1 MAGSRRH
8 PPDMEDTTMKQLLCI
23 LLCACL
29 LLGSTA
35 CSGDPAPKNSTSEA
49 PDSSKSPPDSSSTAQ
64 EQESEGED
72 VQMKQIEYEYEVR
85 EMDCTIG
92 SQTIYGV
99 AYIPE
104 TDGAVPLVI
113 FAHELGS
120 THRSGT
126 EYAEELA
133 SRGIAAY
140 TFDFRGGSTASRS
153 DGSTV
158 GMSVMTEAADVE
170 AVLDTAKEWDFVDS
184 SRIALI
190 GASQGG
196 MASAVAA
203 SRRPDEIAGLILLYP
218 ALLVHD
224 AVHEQFDSLDE
235 VPEQFY
241 FNGWINVGK
250 NYVSDVWDYDVYAEM
265 PNYTNPVLILHGN
278 RDGIVNVSYAERA
291 AESYPN
297 AELHILR
304 GAGHGFYGRSFNT
317 AMDYIMDYR

>member
-1 MAGSRRH
+1 
-8 PPDMEDTTMKQLLCI
+8 MKQIFCV

-29 LLGSTA
+29 LLTLAA
-35 CSGDPAPKNSTSEA
+35 CSGITATESDPSETPEETESSA
-49 PDSSKSPPDSSSTAQ
+49 LSEDSSQDAGSGQAQ
-64 EQESEGED
+64 VMEGDAAD
-72 VQMKQIEYEYEVR
+72 VQQTEYEYEIR

-92 SQTIYGV
+92 SQSIYGL

-104 TDGAVPLVI
+104 TDGTVPLVI

-133 SRGIAAY
+133 SRGMAVY
-140 TFDFRGGSTASRS
+140 TFDFRGGSVASRS

-158 GMSVMTEAADVE
+158 GMSVMTEAADAE
-170 AVLDTAKEWDFVDS
+170 AVLDAAKEWDFVDS

-265 PNYTNPVLILHGN
+265 PNYTSPVLILHGD
-278 RDGIVNVSYAERA
+278 RDGIVDVSYAQRA
-291 AESYPN
+291 AESYPD
-297 AELHILR
+297 AELHILH
-304 GAGHGFYGRSFNT
+304 GAGHGFYGSSFDT
-317 AMDYIMDYR
+317 AMSYILDYLREIGFLA

>member
-1 MAGSRRH
+1 MNRWI
-8 PPDMEDTTMKQLLCI
+8 CV

-29 LLGSTA
+29 ILGITA
-35 CSGDPAPKNSTSEA
+35 CSSEGSLSENNSAGNPGTSE
-49 PDSSKSPPDSSSTAQ
+49 DSPGSSNVQQ
-64 EQESEGED
+64 EQRSEGDATQVQD
-72 VQMKQIEYEYEVR
+72 VYDYETR
-85 EMDCTIG
+85 EINCSIG
-92 SQTIYGV
+92 NQNIYGV

-104 TDGAVPLVI
+104 TDEKVPLVI
-113 FAHELGS
+113 FSHELGS

-126 EYAEELA
+126 DYAEELA

-158 GMSVMTEAADVE
+158 GMSVMTEADDVG
-170 AVLDTAKEWDFVDS
+170 AVLDAAQEWDFVDTDH
-184 SRIALI
+184 IALI

-235 VPEQFY
+235 VPEQFN
-241 FNGWINVGK
+241 FNGWIMVAK
-250 NYVSDVWDYDVYAEM
+250 NYAADVWDYDVYADM
-265 PNYTNPVLILHGN
+265 AKFTNPVLILHGN
-278 RDGIVNVSYAERA
+278 RDGIVDVSYSERA
-291 AESYPN
+291 AESYPD

-317 AMDYIMDYR
+317 AMDYILDYLNEIGFLA

>member
-1 MAGSRRH
+1 
-8 PPDMEDTTMKQLLCI
+8 MKRWICV

-29 LLGSTA
+29 IFGMTA
-35 CSGDPAPKNSTSEA
+35 CSSEGSLSENDSA
-49 PDSSKSPPDSSSTAQ
+49 GNPDILEGSPGSSNVQQK
-64 EQESEGED
+64 QESEGDAAQVQD
-72 VQMKQIEYEYEVR
+72 VYDYETR
-85 EMDCTIG
+85 EINCSIG
-92 SQTIYGV
+92 DQNIYGV

-104 TDGAVPLVI
+104 TDEKVPLVI
-113 FAHELGS
+113 FSHELGS

-133 SRGIAAY
+133 SRGIATY

-170 AVLDTAKEWDFVDS
+170 AVLDAAKEWDFVDID
-184 SRIALI
+184 RIALI

-265 PNYTNPVLILHGN
+265 PNYTNPVLILHGD
-278 RDGIVNVSYAERA
+278 RDGIVDVSYAQRA
-291 AESYPN
+291 AESYPD
-297 AELHILR
+297 AELHILH
-304 GAGHGFYGRSFNT
+304 GAGHGFYSSSFDM
-317 AMDYIMDYR
+317 AMDYILDYLREIGFLV

>member
-1 MAGSRRH
+1 
-8 PPDMEDTTMKQLLCI
+8 MKRWICV

-29 LLGSTA
+29 ILGITA
-35 CSGDPAPKNSTSEA
+35 CSSKGSLSENDSTGNPDTSEGS
-49 PDSSKSPPDSSSTAQ
+49 PGSSNVQQ
-64 EQESEGED
+64 EQGTEGDAAQVQD
-72 VQMKQIEYEYEVR
+72 VYDYETR
-85 EMDCTIG
+85 EINCSIG
-92 SQTIYGV
+92 DQNIYGV
-99 AYIPE
+99 TYIPE
-104 TDGAVPLVI
+104 TDGTIPLVI

-133 SRGIAAY
+133 SRGIATY

-170 AVLDTAKEWDFVDS
+170 AVLDAAKEWDFVDS
-184 SRIALI
+184 RRIALI

-265 PNYTNPVLILHGN
+265 PNYTNPVLILHGD
-278 RDGIVNVSYAERA
+278 RDGIVDVSYAQRA
-291 AESYPN
+291 AESYPD

-304 GAGHGFYGRSFNT
+304 GAGHGFYGRSFDT
-317 AMDYIMDYR
+317 AMEYILDYLGGIGFIE

>member
-1 MAGSRRH
+1 
-8 PPDMEDTTMKQLLCI
+8 MKQMFCV

-29 LLGSTA
+29 LLTLTA
-35 CSGDPAPKNSTSEA
+35 CGGITVTESAPSETPEETESSA
-49 PDSSKSPPDSSSTAQ
+49 LPEDSSQDTGSGQAQ
-64 EQESEGED
+64 AMEGDEAD
-72 VQMKQIEYEYEVR
+72 VQQTEYEYEAR
-85 EMDCTIG
+85 EIDCTIG
-92 SQTIYGV
+92 SQNIYGV

-104 TDGAVPLVI
+104 TDGTVPLAI

-170 AVLDTAKEWDFVDS
+170 AVLDAAKEWDFVDS

-203 SRRPDEIAGLILLYP
+203 SHRPDEIAGLILLYP

-265 PNYTNPVLILHGN
+265 PNYTNPVLILHGD
-278 RDGIVNVSYAERA
+278 RDGIVDVSYAERA
-291 AESYPN
+291 AESYPD

-304 GAGHGFYGRSFNT
+304 GAGHGFYGRSFDT
-317 AMDYIMDYR
+317 AMEYTLDYLGEIGFIE

>member
-1 MAGSRRH
+1 
-8 PPDMEDTTMKQLLCI
+8 MKRWICV

-29 LLGSTA
+29 IFGMTA
-35 CSGDPAPKNSTSEA
+35 CSSEGSLSENDSA
-49 PDSSKSPPDSSSTAQ
+49 GNPDILEGSPGSSNVQQ
-64 EQESEGED
+64 EQESEGDAAQVQD
-72 VQMKQIEYEYEVR
+72 VYDYETR
-85 EMDCTIG
+85 EINCSIG
-92 SQTIYGV
+92 DQNIYGV

-104 TDGAVPLVI
+104 TDEKVPLVI
-113 FAHELGS
+113 FSHELGS

-133 SRGIAAY
+133 SRGIATY

-170 AVLDTAKEWDFVDS
+170 AVLDAAKEWDFVDID
-184 SRIALI
+184 RIALI

-265 PNYTNPVLILHGN
+265 PNYTNPVLILHGD
-278 RDGIVNVSYAERA
+278 RDGIVDVSYAQRA
-291 AESYPN
+291 AESYPD
-297 AELHILR
+297 AELHILH
-304 GAGHGFYGRSFNT
+304 GAGHGFYSSSFDV
-317 AMDYIMDYR
+317 AMDYILDYLREIGFLV

>member
-1 MAGSRRH
+1 
-8 PPDMEDTTMKQLLCI
+8 MKRWICV

-29 LLGSTA
+29 LLTLAACGGITA
-35 CSGDPAPKNSTSEA
+35 TESDPSETPEEMESYA
-49 PDSSKSPPDSSSTAQ
+49 LSEDSSQDTSSGQAHVM
-64 EQESEGED
+64 EGDVGDVAD
-72 VQMKQIEYEYEVR
+72 VQQTEYEIR

-92 SQTIYGV
+92 SQNIYGV

-104 TDGAVPLVI
+104 TDGTVPLVI

-133 SRGIAAY
+133 SRGIATY

-170 AVLDTAKEWDFVDS
+170 AVLDAAKEWDFVDS

-203 SRRPDEIAGLILLYP
+203 SRRSGEIAGLILLYP

-265 PNYTNPVLILHGN
+265 PNYTNPVLILHGD
-278 RDGIVNVSYAERA
+278 RDGIVDVSYAQRA
-291 AESYPN
+291 AESYPD
-297 AELHILR
+297 AELHILH
-304 GAGHGFYGRSFNT
+304 GAGHGFYGSSFDT
-317 AMDYIMDYR
+317 AMSYILDYLSEIGFLA

>member
-1 MAGSRRH
+1 
-8 PPDMEDTTMKQLLCI
+8 MKRWICV

-29 LLGSTA
+29 LLTLAACGGITA
-35 CSGDPAPKNSTSEA
+35 TESDPSEA
-49 PDSSKSPPDSSSTAQ
+49 PEETESSALSEDSSRDTSSEQAQ
-64 EQESEGED
+64 VRERDAAD
-72 VQMKQIEYEYEVR
+72 VQQTEYEYEIR

-92 SQTIYGV
+92 SQSIYGL

-104 TDGAVPLVI
+104 TDGTVPLVI

-133 SRGIAAY
+133 SRGIATY

-170 AVLDTAKEWDFVDS
+170 AVLDAAKEWDFVDS
-184 SRIALI
+184 GRIALI

-265 PNYTNPVLILHGN
+265 PNYTSPVLILHGD
-278 RDGIVNVSYAERA
+278 RDGIVDVSYAQRA
-291 AESYPN
+291 AESYPD
-297 AELHILR
+297 AELHILH
-304 GAGHGFYGRSFNT
+304 GAGHGFYGSSFDT
-317 AMDYIMDYR
+317 AMSYILDYLSEIGFLA

>member
-1 MAGSRRH
+1 
-8 PPDMEDTTMKQLLCI
+8 MKQMFCV
-23 LLCACL
+23 LLCACIL
-29 LLGSTA
+29 LTIAACGGTTFTEAELSKTPVETAPPTSPEESSQDSGSGQA
-35 CSGDPAPKNSTSEA
+35 QAMEGDEA
-49 PDSSKSPPDSSSTAQ
+49 A
-64 EQESEGED
+64 
-72 VQMKQIEYEYEVR
+72 VQQMEYEYEVR

-92 SQTIYGV
+92 SQNIYGV

-104 TDGAVPLVI
+104 TDGTVPLVI

-120 THRSGT
+120 THHSGT

-133 SRGIAAY
+133 ARGVAVY

-170 AVLDTAKEWDFVDS
+170 AVLDAAKEWDFIDS

-278 RDGIVNVSYAERA
+278 RDGIVDVSYAERA
-291 AESYPN
+291 AESYPD

-304 GAGHGFYGRSFNT
+304 GAGHGFYGSSFDT
-317 AMDYIMDYR
+317 AMDYILDYLSGIGFLA